1 MAITP
6 TVQVNPPVVWSELDP
21 LLEQDV
27 QGNLALVFNEN
38 SVRASIENILG
49 TNQSERVFLPQFG
62 GSIKSILF
70 EPLTQQKMALFA
82 SSIESAIELWDNR
95 VLVQNVSVTV
105 DTDQNQASITVSFSV
120 PGFAQLLTQTTNISA

>member
-1 MAITP
+1 MTTSTQI
-6 TVQVNPPVVWSELDP
+6 NPPIVYSELSP

-62 GSIKSILF
+62 GSIKSLLF